1 MATDRISFTGAGMR
15 IDRVEPDG
23 SKVLCIHL
31 WREPEE
37 CNMCGALGYLAH
49 AVPWYCGP
57 VAEGESEGGY
67 KSVCKVCHDRWAA
80 WDDSLRYCG
89 A

>member
-1 MATDRISFTGAGMR
+1 MRTDYRDAEG
-15 IDRVEPDG
+15 
-23 SKVLCIHL
+23 KNVLVVHL
-31 WREPEE
+31 WDFDVVDCAMCDEPTRHR
-37 CNMCGALGYLAH
+37 Y

-67 KSVCKVCHDRWAA
+67 KCVCKPCHDRWAA
-80 WDDSLRYCG
+80 WNDSLRYCG

>member
-1 MATDRISFTGAGMR
+1 MR
-15 IDRVEPDG
+15 IEYRDTEG
-23 SKVLCIHL
+23 NAWLKVHL
-31 WREPEE
+31 WQDPDE
-37 CNMCGALGYLAH
+37 CNMCGALGYH
-49 AVPWYCGP
+49 TNAVPWYCGP

-67 KSVCKVCHDRWAA
+67 KCVCKPCHDRWAA